1 ELLAEAESRYQYLQ
15 VVRAPEGD
23 TTATSLKINE
33 GLDSFH
39 SVRLAGTPWTAG
51 RYYDWH
57 AVMPLLAGDG
67 ARPDPLR
74 VLSLGA
80 AAGTFERVFAA
91 AHDGVVVDSV
101 EIDPAVVALGREHFA
116 AFADG
121 GRVWSGL
128 DARVFVERG
137 DARWDVVLVD
147 AYERQVYLPA
157 HVASVEF
164 FTAVRDRLE
173 PKGVVSVNVG
183 GRNFD
188 DPVVQVV

>member
-1 ELLAEAESRYQYLQ
+1 
-15 VVRAPEGD
+15 
-23 TTATSLKINE
+23 
-33 GLDSFH
+33 
-39 SVRLAGTPWTAG
+39 
-51 RYYDWH
+51 
-57 AVMPLLAGDG
+57 
-67 ARPDPLR
+67 
-74 VLSLGA
+74 
-80 AAGTFERVFAA
+80 AA

-188 DPVVQVV
+188 DPVVQVVGATLAEVFDEAWAFRVPRSRNFVLAARHGAPIDPAVLDPAPGGAAAAATDDPVLRDMLA